1 MSKNGN
7 EKKYCN
13 CPVSKNKLILK
24 SSINHSFCEKCG
36 SVLLKSSS
44 GKINYTIK
52 QKQKVK
58 PVEFDPIEIIKSMKK
73 KTDAEYPYLN
83 NEYNMSDMDQ
93 YNKEKILKSINIY
106 LKHRKSIILNLQKM
120 MKMLDYSDL
129 IFYQCLFYI
138 DSYLSHNMDEEISEK
153 EVLYYLV
160 GYFLC
165 SAKLKETD
173 IYEPTLD
180 SFCYMKKKIYLS
192 MEKIAYYEVICLQS
206 IKYNVFSYSAYD
218 WLSELNT
225 IGYVFDCEINNSNA
239 IILIN
244 GHRHSLINSIHK
256 YAVKKL
262 LSITVKNVFI
272 KYSPMYIAFSL
283 MKLAREKF
291 IDKESI
297 NQKLFNK
304 LTNLYG
310 VNYADY
316 KKCYKELKEEID
328 DSQNENN
335 NYLEKENQ
343 KNEDENKDNNNMNS
357 LNIGSSNKLI
367 EINDHSKIDKGVVVV
382 NKMKST
388 TSINRIKASLFK
400 AKEND
405 NLKKDNNGKDG
416 ENKKSIN
423 DKENS
428 NNNFK
433 DENIIVF
440 DENNDEKS
448 NIKIENNF
456 DITIKKDLNEDI
468 NQNKFKSSNNLSN
481 IKLKSKDHISINCTN
496 VFKSNDNLPKV
507 DRFFDKSFQ
516 SQKIDK
522 EKGEIKNS
530 KFASSKTIN
539 NHFLKSSLNPVK
551 TRKSVVETSGSKNF
565 FNSVNSKNNNTYFKS
580 KEELDQMKRSLFYD
594 NSSSKNQNNA
604 MGIVVPPLTKLKS
617 DKIPDEKSNNI
628 KEERNNINNIN
639 NDNNNNRRTKYKSKG
654 KPNNHL
660 EGKETKTYVPNKRNQ
675 STNQIKRRNTKTFL
689 DANNAQNIKNN
700 IKVKNK

>member
-13 CPVSKNKLILK
+13 CPISKNKLILK

-52 QKQKVK
+52 QKQKIK
-58 PVEFDPIEIIKSMKK
+58 PVEFDPIEVIKSMKK
-73 KTDAEYPYLN
+73 KTDDEYPYLN
-83 NEYNMSDMDQ
+83 NEYNMSDLDQ
-93 YNKEKILKSINIY
+93 YNKEKIFKSIDIY

-138 DSYLSHNMDEEISEK
+138 DFYLSHNMNEEITEK

-192 MEKIAYYEVICLQS
+192 MEKIAYYEVICLES

-218 WLSELNT
+218 WLSELNA
-225 IGYVFDCEINNSNA
+225 IGYVFDCEINKNNE

-283 MKLAREKF
+283 MKLSREKF
-291 IDKESI
+291 IDKDII

-310 VNYADY
+310 VNYTDY

-328 DSQNENN
+328 DTQNENN
-335 NYLEKENQ
+335 DNAEKENK
-343 KNEDENKDNNNMNS
+343 KNEEENKDNNNVKS

-367 EINDHSKIDKGVVVV
+367 EIDDHSKIDKGVVVV
-382 NKMKST
+382 NKTKST

-400 AKEND
+400 AKEEQ
-405 NLKKDNNGKDG
+405 NLKDDNNEKDG
-416 ENKKSIN
+416 ENNKSIN
-423 DKENS
+423 DKENDI
-428 NNNFK
+428 N
-433 DENIIVF
+433 ENIIVF
-440 DENNDEKS
+440 DENNDEKA
-448 NIKIENNF
+448 NIKIENKF
-456 DITIKKDLNEDI
+456 DLNMKNDSIEDT
-468 NQNKFKSSNNLSN
+468 NKNKFKSTNNLAN
-481 IKLKSKDHISINCTN
+481 IKLKSKDHISINCSN

-507 DRFFDKSFQ
+507 DRFFDNSFK
-516 SQKIDK
+516 SQKNGK

-530 KFASSKTIN
+530 KFSSSKTIN

-551 TRKSVVETSGSKNF
+551 TRKSMVETSGTKNF
-565 FNSVNSKNNNTYFKS
+565 INSFSSKNNNSYLKP

-594 NSSSKNQNNA
+594 NLNNKNQNNA
-604 MGIVVPPLTKLKS
+604 IGVVVPSLNKLTSDNNIEEKS
-617 DKIPDEKSNNI
+617 DKLI
-628 KEERNNINNIN
+628 EERNSRNDINI
-639 NDNNNNRRTKYKSKG
+639 NNNRRTKYKSKG
-654 KPNNHL
+654 KSNNNL

-675 STNQIKRRNTKTFL
+675 STNQIKRKSTKTIL
-689 DANNAQNIKNN
+689 DAKNAPNIKNN
-700 IKVKNK
+700 IRVKNK

>member
-7 EKKYCN
+7 EKKCCN
-13 CPVSKNKLILK
+13 CPVSKNKIILE

-52 QKQKVK
+52 QKQKIK
-58 PVEFDPIEIIKSMKK
+58 PVEFDPVEIIKSMKK

-83 NEYNMSDMDQ
+83 NEYNMSEIDQ
-93 YNKEKILKSINIY
+93 YNKEKLLKSINIY

-138 DSYLSHNMDEEISEK
+138 DSYLSHNIDEEMSEK
-153 EVLYYLV
+153 DVLYYLV

-165 SAKLKETD
+165 SAKFKETD

-192 MEKIAYYEVICLQS
+192 MEKIAYYEVICLES

-225 IGYVFDCEINNSNA
+225 IGYVFDCEINKSNE

-262 LSITVKNVFI
+262 LSITVKDIFI

-283 MKLAREKF
+283 MKLSREKF
-291 IDKESI
+291 IDKEII

-328 DSQNENN
+328 DNQNENN
-335 NYLEKENQ
+335 EKEDKENQ
-343 KNEDENKDNNNMNS
+343 KKEEENKDNKKKKS
-357 LNIGSSNKLI
+357 LNFSSSNKLI
-367 EINDHSKIDKGVVVV
+367 EIDDHSKIDKGVVVV
-382 NKMKST
+382 NKKKST
-388 TSINRIKASLFK
+388 NTINRIKASLFK
-400 AKEND
+400 AKDEQNLKND
-405 NLKKDNNGKDG
+405 NNEKDDENN
-416 ENKKSIN
+416 KSIS

-428 NNNFK
+428 T
-433 DENIIVF
+433 DENIIVL
-440 DENNDEKS
+440 DENNDERA
-448 NIKIENNF
+448 NIKIEQNF
-456 DITIKKDLNEDI
+456 DINIKKDSNEDT
-468 NQNKFKSSNNLSN
+468 NKNKLKSSYNLSN
-481 IKLKSKDHISINCTN
+481 IKLKGKEHISINCTN

-507 DRFFDKSFQ
+507 DRFFDNSFPNQENGKSK
-516 SQKIDK
+516 SKSK
-522 EKGEIKNS
+522 IKNS
-530 KFASSKTIN
+530 KFSSTKAIN
-539 NHFLKSSLNPVK
+539 NHFLKASLNPVK
-551 TRKSVVETSGSKNF
+551 TRKSLIETSDTKNF
-565 FNSVNSKNNNTYFKS
+565 FTSISSKNNNIYCKS
-580 KEELDQMKRSLFYD
+580 KEELDQMKRSLFYE
-594 NSSSKNQNNA
+594 NLSSKNQNIDI
-604 MGIVVPPLTKLKS
+604 GVLVPPLNKMNS
-617 DKIPDEKSNNI
+617 NNIMGEKSNNLM
-628 KEERNNINNIN
+628 EERNN
-639 NDNNNNRRTKYKSKG
+639 DNNRLTKYKSKG
-654 KPNNHL
+654 KSNNHL
-660 EGKETKTYVPNKRNQ
+660 EGKETKTYVPNKRFQ
-675 STNQIKRRNTKTFL
+675 STNQNKRKSVKTTL
-689 DANNAQNIKNN
+689 DAKNMQNNKNN

>member
-13 CPVSKNKLILK
+13 CPISKNKLILK

-52 QKQKVK
+52 QKQKIK
-58 PVEFDPIEIIKSMKK
+58 PVEFDPIEVIKSMKK
-73 KTDAEYPYLN
+73 KTDDEYPYLN
-83 NEYNMSDMDQ
+83 NEYNMSDLDQ
-93 YNKEKILKSINIY
+93 YNKEKIFKSIDIY

-138 DSYLSHNMDEEISEK
+138 DFYLSHNMNEEITEK

-192 MEKIAYYEVICLQS
+192 MEKIAYYEVICLES

-218 WLSELNT
+218 WLSELNA
-225 IGYVFDCEINNSNA
+225 IGYVFDCEINKNNE

-283 MKLAREKF
+283 MKLSREKF
-291 IDKESI
+291 IDKDII

-310 VNYADY
+310 VNYTDY

-328 DSQNENN
+328 DTQNENN
-335 NYLEKENQ
+335 DNAEKENK
-343 KNEDENKDNNNMNS
+343 KNEEENKDNNNVKS

-367 EINDHSKIDKGVVVV
+367 EIDDHSKIDKGVVVV
-382 NKMKST
+382 NKTKST

-400 AKEND
+400 AKEEQ
-405 NLKKDNNGKDG
+405 NLKDDNNEKDG
-416 ENKKSIN
+416 ENNKSIN
-423 DKENS
+423 DKENDI
-428 NNNFK
+428 N
-433 DENIIVF
+433 ENIIVF
-440 DENNDEKS
+440 DENNDEKA
-448 NIKIENNF
+448 NIKIENKF
-456 DITIKKDLNEDI
+456 DLNMKNDSIEDT
-468 NQNKFKSSNNLSN
+468 NKNKFKSTNNLAN
-481 IKLKSKDHISINCTN
+481 IKLKSKDHISINCSN

-507 DRFFDKSFQ
+507 DRFFDNSFK
-516 SQKIDK
+516 SQKNGK

-530 KFASSKTIN
+530 KFSSSKTIN

-551 TRKSVVETSGSKNF
+551 TRKSMVENSGTKNF
-565 FNSVNSKNNNTYFKS
+565 INSFSSKNNNSYLKP

-594 NSSSKNQNNA
+594 NLNNKNQNNA
-604 MGIVVPPLTKLKS
+604 IGVVVPSLNKLTS
-617 DKIPDEKSNNI
+617 DNNIEEKSNKLI
-628 KEERNNINNIN
+628 EERNSRNDINI
-639 NDNNNNRRTKYKSKG
+639 NNNRRTKYKSKG
-654 KPNNHL
+654 KSNNNL

-675 STNQIKRRNTKTFL
+675 STNQIKRKSTKTIL
-689 DANNAQNIKNN
+689 DAKNAPNIKNN
-700 IKVKNK
+700 IRVKNK

>member
-13 CPVSKNKLILK
+13 CPISKNKLILK

-52 QKQKVK
+52 QKQKIK
-58 PVEFDPIEIIKSMKK
+58 PVEFDPIEVIKSMKK
-73 KTDAEYPYLN
+73 KTDDEYPYLN
-83 NEYNMSDMDQ
+83 NEYNMSDLDQ
-93 YNKEKILKSINIY
+93 YNKEKIFKSIDIY

-138 DSYLSHNMDEEISEK
+138 DFYLSHNMNEEITEK

-192 MEKIAYYEVICLQS
+192 MEKIAYYEVICLES

-218 WLSELNT
+218 WLSELNA
-225 IGYVFDCEINNSNA
+225 IGYVFDCEINKNNE

-283 MKLAREKF
+283 MKLSREKF
-291 IDKESI
+291 IDKDII

-310 VNYADY
+310 VNYTDY

-328 DSQNENN
+328 DTQNENN
-335 NYLEKENQ
+335 DNAEKENK
-343 KNEDENKDNNNMNS
+343 KNEEENKDNNNVKS

-367 EINDHSKIDKGVVVV
+367 EIDDHSKIDKGVVVV
-382 NKMKST
+382 NKTKST

-400 AKEND
+400 AKEEQ
-405 NLKKDNNGKDG
+405 NLKDDNNEKDV
-416 ENKKSIN
+416 ENNKSIN
-423 DKENS
+423 DKENDI
-428 NNNFK
+428 N
-433 DENIIVF
+433 DNIIVF
-440 DENNDEKS
+440 DENNDEKA
-448 NIKIENNF
+448 NIKIENKF
-456 DITIKKDLNEDI
+456 DLNIKNDSIEDT
-468 NQNKFKSSNNLSN
+468 NKNKFKSTNNLAN
-481 IKLKSKDHISINCTN
+481 IKLKSKDHISINCSN

-507 DRFFDKSFQ
+507 DRFFDNSFK
-516 SQKIDK
+516 SQKNGK

-530 KFASSKTIN
+530 KFSSSKTIN

-551 TRKSVVETSGSKNF
+551 TRKSMVETSGTKNF
-565 FNSVNSKNNNTYFKS
+565 INSFSSKNNNSYIKP
-580 KEELDQMKRSLFYD
+580 KEEIDQMKRSLFYD
-594 NSSSKNQNNA
+594 NINNKNQNNA
-604 MGIVVPPLTKLKS
+604 IGVVVPSLNKLTSDNNIEEKS
-617 DKIPDEKSNNI
+617 DKLI
-628 KEERNNINNIN
+628 EERNSRNDINI
-639 NDNNNNRRTKYKSKG
+639 NNNRRTKYKSKG
-654 KPNNHL
+654 KSNNNL

-675 STNQIKRRNTKTFL
+675 STNQIKRKSTKTIL
-689 DANNAQNIKNN
+689 DAKNAPNIKNN
-700 IKVKNK
+700 IRVKNK

>member
-13 CPVSKNKLILK
+13 CPVSKNKIILK
-24 SSINHSFCEKCG
+24 SSINHSYCEKCG

-52 QKQKVK
+52 QKQKIK
-58 PVEFDPIEIIKSMKK
+58 PVEFDPVEIIKSMKK

-83 NEYNMSDMDQ
+83 NEYNMSDIDQ
-93 YNKEKILKSINIY
+93 YNKEKLLKSINIY

-138 DSYLSHNMDEEISEK
+138 DSYLSHNIDEEMSEK

-165 SAKLKETD
+165 SAKSKETD

-225 IGYVFDCEINNSNA
+225 IGYVFDCEINKSNE

-262 LSITVKNVFI
+262 LSITVKDIFI

-291 IDKESI
+291 IDKEII

-310 VNYADY
+310 VSYTDY
-316 KKCYKELKEEID
+316 KKCYKELKEVD
-328 DSQNENN
+328 DNQKENNENEEK
-335 NYLEKENQ
+335 EKENQ
-343 KNEDENKDNNNMNS
+343 KKEEENKDNINKKS
-357 LNIGSSNKLI
+357 LILGSSNKLI
-367 EINDHSKIDKGVVVV
+367 EIDDHSKIDKGVVVV
-382 NKMKST
+382 NKMNST
-388 TSINRIKASLFK
+388 NSLNRIKASLFK
-400 AKEND
+400 AKEEQNLKND
-405 NLKKDNNGKDG
+405 NNEKDDKNN
-416 ENKKSIN
+416 KSIS

-428 NNNFK
+428 I
-433 DENIIVF
+433 DENIIVL
-440 DENNDEKS
+440 DENNDEKAD
-448 NIKIENNF
+448 IKIEQNF
-456 DITIKKDLNEDI
+456 DINIKNNSNEDK
-468 NQNKFKSSNNLSN
+468 NKNKLKSSNNLSN
-481 IKLKSKDHISINCTN
+481 IKLKGKEHISINCTN
-496 VFKSNDNLPKV
+496 IFKSNDNLPQV
-507 DRFFDKSFQ
+507 DRFIDNSFQ
-516 SQKIDK
+516 NQEKSNSKDK
-522 EKGEIKNS
+522 NKIKNS
-530 KFASSKTIN
+530 KFSSSKAIN

-551 TRKSVVETSGSKNF
+551 TRKSVVETSDTKNVF
-565 FNSVNSKNNNTYFKS
+565 ASFSSKNNNIYYKS
-580 KEELDQMKRSLFYD
+580 KEELDQIRHSLFQD
-594 NSSSKNQNNA
+594 NLNSKNQNIA
-604 MGIVVPPLTKLKS
+604 TGIVVPPLNKMS
-617 DKIPDEKSNNI
+617 SNNIIEEKSNNLM
-628 KEERNNINNIN
+628 EERNNQNNKN
-639 NDNNNNRRTKYKSKG
+639 NDNNRWTKYRSKG
-654 KPNNHL
+654 KSNNNL
-660 EGKETKTYVPNKRNQ
+660 EGKETKTYVPNKRYQ
-675 STNQIKRRNTKTFL
+675 STNQIKKKSIKTTL
-689 DANNAQNIKNN
+689 DAKNVQNNKNN

>member
-1 MSKNGN
+1 MSKNEK

-13 CPVSKNKLILK
+13 CPVSNNKLLLK
-24 SSINHSFCEKCG
+24 SSINYSFCEKCG
-36 SVLLKSSS
+36 SILLKSSS
-44 GKINYTIK
+44 GKLNYTIK
-52 QKQKVK
+52 QKQKIK

-83 NEYNMSDMDQ
+83 NEYNMSHMDQ
-93 YNKEKILKSINIY
+93 YNKDKLLKSINIY

-138 DSYLSHNMDEEISEK
+138 DSYLSHNIDEEMSEK

-173 IYEPTLD
+173 IYEPSLD

-192 MEKIAYYEVICLQS
+192 MEKIAYYEVICLES

-218 WLSELNT
+218 WLSELNA
-225 IGYVFDCEINNSNA
+225 IGYVFDCEINKNNE

-283 MKLAREKF
+283 MKLSREKF
-291 IDKESI
+291 IDKEII

-316 KKCYKELKEEID
+316 KNCYKEIKVEID

-335 NYLEKENQ
+335 ENIEKENK
-343 KNEDENKDNNNMNS
+343 KNEEENKDKDNNNMKS
-357 LNIGSSNKLI
+357 LNIGSSTKLI
-367 EINDHSKIDKGVVVV
+367 EIDDHSKIDKGVVVV

-400 AKEND
+400 AKEEQ
-405 NLKKDNNGKDG
+405 NLKDDNDDKG
-416 ENKKSIN
+416 EGNNKSKN

-428 NNNFK
+428 I

-440 DENNDEKS
+440 DENNDEKA
-448 NIKIENNF
+448 NIKIEKNF
-456 DITIKKDLNEDI
+456 DINIKNDSNEDK
-468 NQNKFKSSNNLSN
+468 NKNKFKSSNNLSN
-481 IKLKSKDHISINCTN
+481 IKLKNKDHISINCSN

-507 DRFFDKSFQ
+507 DHFFDNSLQSNKSG
-516 SQKIDK
+516 K

-530 KFASSKTIN
+530 KFSSSKTIN

-551 TRKSVVETSGSKNF
+551 TRKSLVETSGTKNY
-565 FNSVNSKNNNTYFKS
+565 FNNLSSKNNNSYFKS
-580 KEELDQMKRSLFYD
+580 KEELDQMKHSLFYD
-594 NSSSKNQNNA
+594 NSNNKNSNNA
-604 MGIVVPPLTKLKS
+604 IGIVVPPLNKMNSENLV
-617 DKIPDEKSNNI
+617 EGKSN
-628 KEERNNINNIN
+628 KLVEEKNNKN
-639 NDNNNNRRTKYKSKG
+639 NDNNGDNRRKKYKSKG
-654 KPNNHL
+654 KSNNNL

-675 STNQIKRRNTKTFL
+675 STNQIKRRSTKTIL
-689 DANNAQNIKNN
+689 DAKNVPNIKTN
-700 IKVKNK
+700 IKI

>member
-13 CPVSKNKLILK
+13 CPISKNKLILK

-52 QKQKVK
+52 QKQKIK
-58 PVEFDPIEIIKSMKK
+58 PVEFDPIEVIKSMKK
-73 KTDAEYPYLN
+73 KTDDEYPYLN
-83 NEYNMSDMDQ
+83 NEYNMSDLDQ
-93 YNKEKILKSINIY
+93 YNKEKIFKSIDIY

-120 MKMLDYSDL
+120 MEMLDYSDL

-138 DSYLSHNMDEEISEK
+138 DFYLSHNMNEEITEK

-192 MEKIAYYEVICLQS
+192 MEKIAYYEVICLES

-218 WLSELNT
+218 WLSELNA
-225 IGYVFDCEINNSNA
+225 IGYVFDCEINKNNE

-283 MKLAREKF
+283 MKLSREKF
-291 IDKESI
+291 IDKDII

-310 VNYADY
+310 VNYTDY

-328 DSQNENN
+328 DTQNENN
-335 NYLEKENQ
+335 DNAEKENK
-343 KNEDENKDNNNMNS
+343 KNEEENKDNNNVKS

-367 EINDHSKIDKGVVVV
+367 EIDDHSKIDKGVVVV
-382 NKMKST
+382 NKTKST

-400 AKEND
+400 AKEEQ
-405 NLKKDNNGKDG
+405 NLKDDNNEKDV
-416 ENKKSIN
+416 ENNKSIN
-423 DKENS
+423 DKENDI
-428 NNNFK
+428 N
-433 DENIIVF
+433 DNIIVF
-440 DENNDEKS
+440 DENNDEKA
-448 NIKIENNF
+448 NIKIENKF
-456 DITIKKDLNEDI
+456 DLNIKNDSIEDT
-468 NQNKFKSSNNLSN
+468 NKNKFKSTNNLAN
-481 IKLKSKDHISINCTN
+481 IKLKSKDHISINCSN

-507 DRFFDKSFQ
+507 DRFFDNSFK
-516 SQKIDK
+516 SQKNGK

-530 KFASSKTIN
+530 KFSSSKTIN

-551 TRKSVVETSGSKNF
+551 TRKSMVETSGTKNF
-565 FNSVNSKNNNTYFKS
+565 INSFSSKNNNSYLKP

-594 NSSSKNQNNA
+594 NLNNKNQNNA
-604 MGIVVPPLTKLKS
+604 IGVVVPSLNKLTSDNNIEEKS
-617 DKIPDEKSNNI
+617 DKLI
-628 KEERNNINNIN
+628 EERNSRNDINI
-639 NDNNNNRRTKYKSKG
+639 NNNRRTKYKSKG
-654 KPNNHL
+654 KSNNNL

-675 STNQIKRRNTKTFL
+675 STNQIKRKSTKTIL
-689 DANNAQNIKNN
+689 DAKNAPNIKNN
-700 IKVKNK
+700 IRVKNK

>member
-13 CPVSKNKLILK
+13 CPISKNKLILK

-52 QKQKVK
+52 QKQKIK
-58 PVEFDPIEIIKSMKK
+58 PVEFDPIEVIKSMKK
-73 KTDAEYPYLN
+73 KTDDEYPYLN
-83 NEYNMSDMDQ
+83 NEYNMSDLDQ
-93 YNKEKILKSINIY
+93 YNKEKIFKSIDIY

-138 DSYLSHNMDEEISEK
+138 DFYLSHNMNEEITEK

-192 MEKIAYYEVICLQS
+192 MEKIAYYEVICLES

-218 WLSELNT
+218 WLSELNA
-225 IGYVFDCEINNSNA
+225 IGYVFDCEINKNNE

-283 MKLAREKF
+283 MKLSREKF
-291 IDKESI
+291 IDKDII

-310 VNYADY
+310 VNYTDY

-328 DSQNENN
+328 DTQNENN
-335 NYLEKENQ
+335 DNAEKENK
-343 KNEDENKDNNNMNS
+343 KNEEENKDNNNVKS

-367 EINDHSKIDKGVVVV
+367 EIDDHSKIDKGVVVV
-382 NKMKST
+382 NKTKST

-400 AKEND
+400 AKEEQ
-405 NLKKDNNGKDG
+405 NLKDDNNEKDG
-416 ENKKSIN
+416 ENNKSIN
-423 DKENS
+423 DKENDI
-428 NNNFK
+428 N
-433 DENIIVF
+433 ENIIVF
-440 DENNDEKS
+440 DENNDEKA
-448 NIKIENNF
+448 NIKIENKF
-456 DITIKKDLNEDI
+456 DLNMKNDSIEDT
-468 NQNKFKSSNNLSN
+468 NKNKFKSTNNLAN
-481 IKLKSKDHISINCTN
+481 IKLKSKDHISINCSN

-507 DRFFDKSFQ
+507 DRFFDNSFR
-516 SQKIDK
+516 SQKNGK

-530 KFASSKTIN
+530 KFSSSKTIN

-551 TRKSVVETSGSKNF
+551 TRKSMVENSGTKNF
-565 FNSVNSKNNNTYFKS
+565 INSFSSKNNNSYLKP

-594 NSSSKNQNNA
+594 NLNNKNQNNA
-604 MGIVVPPLTKLKS
+604 IGVVVPSLNKLTS
-617 DKIPDEKSNNI
+617 DNNIEEKSNKLI
-628 KEERNNINNIN
+628 EERNSRNDINI
-639 NDNNNNRRTKYKSKG
+639 NNNRRTKYKSKG
-654 KPNNHL
+654 KSNNNL

-675 STNQIKRRNTKTFL
+675 STNQIKRKSTKTIL
-689 DANNAQNIKNN
+689 DAKNAPNIKNN
-700 IKVKNK
+700 IRVKNK

>member
-7 EKKYCN
+7 EKKCCN
-13 CPVSKNKLILK
+13 CPVSKNKIILK

-52 QKQKVK
+52 QKQKIK
-58 PVEFDPIEIIKSMKK
+58 PVEFDPVEIIKSMKK

-83 NEYNMSDMDQ
+83 NEYNMSEIDQ
-93 YNKEKILKSINIY
+93 YNKEKLLKSINIY

-138 DSYLSHNMDEEISEK
+138 DSYLSHNIDEEMSEK
-153 EVLYYLV
+153 DVLYYLV

-165 SAKLKETD
+165 SAKFKETD

-225 IGYVFDCEINNSNA
+225 IGYVFDCEVNKSNE

-262 LSITVKNVFI
+262 LSITVKDIFI
-272 KYSPMYIAFSL
+272 KYSPMYMAFSL

-291 IDKESI
+291 IDKELI

-328 DSQNENN
+328 DNQNENN
-335 NYLEKENQ
+335 EKEDKENQ
-343 KNEDENKDNNNMNS
+343 KKEEENKDNKKKKS
-357 LNIGSSNKLI
+357 LNFSSSNKLI
-367 EINDHSKIDKGVVVV
+367 EIDDHSKIDKGVVVV
-382 NKMKST
+382 NKKKST
-388 TSINRIKASLFK
+388 NTINRIKASLFK
-400 AKEND
+400 AKDEQNLKND
-405 NLKKDNNGKDG
+405 NNEKDDENN
-416 ENKKSIN
+416 KSIS

-428 NNNFK
+428 T
-433 DENIIVF
+433 DENIIVL
-440 DENNDEKS
+440 DENNDEKA
-448 NIKIENNF
+448 NIKIEQNF
-456 DITIKKDLNEDI
+456 DINIKKDSNEDT
-468 NQNKFKSSNNLSN
+468 NKNKLKSSYNLSN
-481 IKLKSKDHISINCTN
+481 IKLKGKEHISINCTN

-507 DRFFDKSFQ
+507 DRFFDNSFPNQENGKSK
-516 SQKIDK
+516 SKSK
-522 EKGEIKNS
+522 IKNS
-530 KFASSKTIN
+530 KFSSTKAIN
-539 NHFLKSSLNPVK
+539 NHFLKASLNPVK
-551 TRKSVVETSGSKNF
+551 TRKSLIETSDTKNF
-565 FNSVNSKNNNTYFKS
+565 FTSISSKNNNIYCKS

-594 NSSSKNQNNA
+594 NLSSKNQNIDI
-604 MGIVVPPLTKLKS
+604 GVLVPPLNKMNS
-617 DKIPDEKSNNI
+617 NNIMEEKSNNLM
-628 KEERNNINNIN
+628 EERNN
-639 NDNNNNRRTKYKSKG
+639 DNNRWTKYKSKG
-654 KPNNHL
+654 KSNNHL
-660 EGKETKTYVPNKRNQ
+660 EGKETKTYVPNKRFQ
-675 STNQIKRRNTKTFL
+675 STNQNKMKSVKTTL
-689 DANNAQNIKNN
+689 DAKNMQNNKNN

>member
-13 CPVSKNKLILK
+13 CPISKNKLILK

-52 QKQKVK
+52 QKQKIK
-58 PVEFDPIEIIKSMKK
+58 PVEFDPIEVIKSMKK
-73 KTDAEYPYLN
+73 KTDDEYPYLN
-83 NEYNMSDMDQ
+83 NEYNMSDLDQ
-93 YNKEKILKSINIY
+93 YNKEKIFKSIDIY

-138 DSYLSHNMDEEISEK
+138 DFYLSHNMNEEITEK

-192 MEKIAYYEVICLQS
+192 MEKIAYYEVICLES

-218 WLSELNT
+218 WLSELNA
-225 IGYVFDCEINNSNA
+225 IGYVFDCEINKNNE

-283 MKLAREKF
+283 MKLSREKF
-291 IDKESI
+291 IDKDII

-310 VNYADY
+310 VNYTDY

-328 DSQNENN
+328 DTQNENN
-335 NYLEKENQ
+335 DNAEKENK
-343 KNEDENKDNNNMNS
+343 KNEEENKDNNNVKS

-367 EINDHSKIDKGVVVV
+367 EIDDHSKIDKGVVVV
-382 NKMKST
+382 NKTKST

-400 AKEND
+400 AKEEQ
-405 NLKKDNNGKDG
+405 NLKDDNNEKDV
-416 ENKKSIN
+416 ENNKSIN
-423 DKENS
+423 DKENDI
-428 NNNFK
+428 N
-433 DENIIVF
+433 DNIIVF
-440 DENNDEKS
+440 DENNDEKA
-448 NIKIENNF
+448 NIKIENKF
-456 DITIKKDLNEDI
+456 DLNIKNDSIEDT
-468 NQNKFKSSNNLSN
+468 NKNKFKSTNNLAN
-481 IKLKSKDHISINCTN
+481 IKLKSKDHISINCSN

-507 DRFFDKSFQ
+507 DRFFDNSF
-516 SQKIDK
+516 
-522 EKGEIKNS
+522 
-530 KFASSKTIN
+530 
-539 NHFLKSSLNPVK
+539 
-551 TRKSVVETSGSKNF
+551 
-565 FNSVNSKNNNTYFKS
+565 
-580 KEELDQMKRSLFYD
+580 
-594 NSSSKNQNNA
+594 
-604 MGIVVPPLTKLKS
+604 
-617 DKIPDEKSNNI
+617 
-628 KEERNNINNIN
+628 
-639 NDNNNNRRTKYKSKG
+639 
-654 KPNNHL
+654 
-660 EGKETKTYVPNKRNQ
+660 
-675 STNQIKRRNTKTFL
+675 
-689 DANNAQNIKNN
+689 
-700 IKVKNK
+700 

>member
-13 CPVSKNKLILK
+13 CPISKNKLILK

-52 QKQKVK
+52 QKQKIK
-58 PVEFDPIEIIKSMKK
+58 PVEFDPIEVIKSMKK
-73 KTDAEYPYLN
+73 KTDDEYPYLN
-83 NEYNMSDMDQ
+83 NEYNMSDLDQ
-93 YNKEKILKSINIY
+93 YNKEKIFKSIDIY

-138 DSYLSHNMDEEISEK
+138 DFYLSHNMNEEITEK

-192 MEKIAYYEVICLQS
+192 MEKIAYYEVICLES
-206 IKYNVFSYSAYD
+206 IKYNVFSYSVYD
-218 WLSELNT
+218 WLSELNA
-225 IGYVFDCEINNSNA
+225 IGYVFDCEINKNNE

-283 MKLAREKF
+283 MKLSREKF
-291 IDKESI
+291 IDKDII

-310 VNYADY
+310 VNYTDY

-328 DSQNENN
+328 DTQNENN
-335 NYLEKENQ
+335 DNAEKENK
-343 KNEDENKDNNNMNS
+343 KNEEENKDNNNVKS

-367 EINDHSKIDKGVVVV
+367 EIDDHSKIDKGVVVV
-382 NKMKST
+382 NKTKST

-400 AKEND
+400 AKEEQ
-405 NLKKDNNGKDG
+405 NLKDDNNEKDV
-416 ENKKSIN
+416 ENNKSIN
-423 DKENS
+423 DKENDI
-428 NNNFK
+428 N
-433 DENIIVF
+433 DNIIVF
-440 DENNDEKS
+440 DENNDEKA
-448 NIKIENNF
+448 NIKIENKF
-456 DITIKKDLNEDI
+456 DLNMKNDSIEDT
-468 NQNKFKSSNNLSN
+468 NKNKFKSTNNLAN
-481 IKLKSKDHISINCTN
+481 IKLKSKDHISINCSN

-507 DRFFDKSFQ
+507 DRFFDNSFK
-516 SQKIDK
+516 SQKNGK

-530 KFASSKTIN
+530 KFSSSKTIN

-551 TRKSVVETSGSKNF
+551 TRKSMVETSGTKNF
-565 FNSVNSKNNNTYFKS
+565 INSFSSKNNNSYLKP

-594 NSSSKNQNNA
+594 NLNNKNQNNA
-604 MGIVVPPLTKLKS
+604 IGVVVPSLNKLTSDNNIEEKS
-617 DKIPDEKSNNI
+617 DKLI
-628 KEERNNINNIN
+628 EERNSRNDINI
-639 NDNNNNRRTKYKSKG
+639 NNNRRTKYKSKG
-654 KPNNHL
+654 KSNNNL

-675 STNQIKRRNTKTFL
+675 STNQIKRKSTKTIL
-689 DANNAQNIKNN
+689 DAKNAPNIKNN
-700 IKVKNK
+700 IRVKNK

>member
-7 EKKYCN
+7 EKKCCN
-13 CPVSKNKLILK
+13 CPVSKNKIILK
-24 SSINHSFCEKCG
+24 PSIDHSFCEKCG
-36 SVLLKSSS
+36 SILLKSSS

-52 QKQKVK
+52 QKQKIK
-58 PVEFDPIEIIKSMKK
+58 PVEFDPVEIIKSMKK

-83 NEYNMSDMDQ
+83 NEYNMSDIDQ
-93 YNKEKILKSINIY
+93 YNKEKLLKSINIY
-106 LKHRKSIILNLQKM
+106 LKHRKSVILNLQKM
-120 MKMLDYSDL
+120 MKMLDYSDF

-138 DSYLSHNMDEEISEK
+138 DSYLSHNIDEEMSEK

-192 MEKIAYYEVICLQS
+192 MEKIAYYEVVCLQS

-225 IGYVFDCEINNSNA
+225 IGYVFDCEINKSNE

-262 LSITVKNVFI
+262 LSITVKDIFI

-291 IDKESI
+291 IDKEII

-310 VNYADY
+310 VSYNDY
-316 KKCYKELKEEID
+316 KKCYKELKED
-328 DSQNENN
+328 NDNQNENN
-335 NYLEKENQ
+335 ENEEKDNPKKE
-343 KNEDENKDNNNMNS
+343 EENKDNSNKKS
-357 LNIGSSNKLI
+357 LNLGSSNKLI
-367 EINDHSKIDKGVVVV
+367 EIDDHSKIDKGVVVV
-382 NKMKST
+382 NKTKST
-388 TSINRIKASLFK
+388 NSINRIKASLFK
-400 AKEND
+400 AKEEQNLKND
-405 NLKKDNNGKDG
+405 NNEKDDENNKSISDKDN
-416 ENKKSIN
+416 SI
-423 DKENS
+423 
-428 NNNFK
+428 
-433 DENIIVF
+433 DENIIVL
-440 DENNDEKS
+440 DENNDEKG
-448 NIKIENNF
+448 NMKIDQNLDLYIKNNS
-456 DITIKKDLNEDI
+456 NEDT
-468 NQNKFKSSNNLSN
+468 NKNKLKSSSNLSN
-481 IKLKSKDHISINCTN
+481 IKLKGKEHISINCTN
-496 VFKSNDNLPKV
+496 IFNSNDNLPQV
-507 DRFFDKSFQ
+507 DKFFENSFQ
-516 SQKIDK
+516 KQENQENDKIK
-522 EKGEIKNS
+522 SKSKVKNS
-530 KFASSKTIN
+530 KFASSKTIH

-551 TRKSVVETSGSKNF
+551 TRKSLVETRDPKNIF
-565 FNSVNSKNNNTYFKS
+565 TSFSSKNNNIYNNKS

-594 NSSSKNQNNA
+594 NLSSKNQNIA
-604 MGIVVPPLTKLKS
+604 SSVVIPPLNKMNS
-617 DKIPDEKSNNI
+617 NNIMEEKSNNLM
-628 KEERNNINNIN
+628 EEKNNKN
-639 NDNNNNRRTKYKSKG
+639 NDNNRWTKYKSKG
-654 KPNNHL
+654 KSNNHL

-675 STNQIKRRNTKTFL
+675 STNQIKKKSMKTIL
-689 DANNAQNIKNN
+689 DAKNVQNNKNN

>member
-13 CPVSKNKLILK
+13 CPISKNKLILK

-36 SVLLKSSS
+36 SVLLKSNS

-52 QKQKVK
+52 QKQKIK
-58 PVEFDPIEIIKSMKK
+58 PVEFDPIEVIKSMKK
-73 KTDAEYPYLN
+73 KTDDEYPFLN
-83 NEYNMSDMDQ
+83 NEYNMSDLDQ
-93 YNKEKILKSINIY
+93 YNKEKIFKSIDIY

-138 DSYLSHNMDEEISEK
+138 DFYLSHNMNEEITEK

-192 MEKIAYYEVICLQS
+192 MEKIAYYEVICLES

-225 IGYVFDCEINNSNA
+225 IGYVFDCEINKNNE

-283 MKLAREKF
+283 LKLSREKF
-291 IDKESI
+291 IDKDII

-310 VNYADY
+310 VNYANY

-328 DSQNENN
+328 DAQNENN
-335 NYLEKENQ
+335 DNAEKENK
-343 KNEDENKDNNNMNS
+343 KNEEENKDNNNVKS
-357 LNIGSSNKLI
+357 LNMGSNNKLI
-367 EINDHSKIDKGVVVV
+367 EIDDHSKIDKGVVVV
-382 NKMKST
+382 NKTKST

-400 AKEND
+400 AKEEQ
-405 NLKKDNNGKDG
+405 NLKDDNNEKDG
-416 ENKKSIN
+416 ENNKSIN
-423 DKENS
+423 DKENDI
-428 NNNFK
+428 

-440 DENNDEKS
+440 DENNDEKA
-448 NIKIENNF
+448 NIKIENKF
-456 DITIKKDLNEDI
+456 DLNMKNDSIEDR
-468 NQNKFKSSNNLSN
+468 NKNKFKSTNNLAN
-481 IKLKSKDHISINCTN
+481 IKLKSKDHISINCSN

-507 DRFFDKSFQ
+507 DGFFDNSFK
-516 SQKIDK
+516 SQKNGK

-530 KFASSKTIN
+530 KFSSSNTIN

-551 TRKSVVETSGSKNF
+551 KRKSMVETNGTKNF
-565 FNSVNSKNNNTYFKS
+565 INSFSSKNNNSYLKA

-594 NSSSKNQNNA
+594 NLNNKNQNNA
-604 MGIVVPPLTKLKS
+604 IGVVIPSLNKLNS
-617 DKIPDEKSNNI
+617 DNNIEEKSNKLI
-628 KEERNNINNIN
+628 EERNTRNDDNI
-639 NDNNNNRRTKYKSKG
+639 NNNRRTKYKSKG
-654 KPNNHL
+654 KSNNNL

-675 STNQIKRRNTKTFL
+675 STNQIKRKSTKTIL
-689 DANNAQNIKNN
+689 DAKNAPNIKNN
-700 IKVKNK
+700 IKDKNK

>member
-13 CPVSKNKLILK
+13 CPISKNKLILK

-52 QKQKVK
+52 QKQKIK
-58 PVEFDPIEIIKSMKK
+58 PVEFDPIEVIKSMKK
-73 KTDAEYPYLN
+73 KTDDEYPYLN
-83 NEYNMSDMDQ
+83 NEYNMSDLDQ
-93 YNKEKILKSINIY
+93 YNKEKIFKSIDIY

-138 DSYLSHNMDEEISEK
+138 DFYLSHNMNEEITEK

-218 WLSELNT
+218 WLSELNA
-225 IGYVFDCEINNSNA
+225 IGYVFDCEINKNNE

-283 MKLAREKF
+283 MKLSREKF
-291 IDKESI
+291 IDKDII

-310 VNYADY
+310 VNYTDY

-328 DSQNENN
+328 DTQNENN
-335 NYLEKENQ
+335 DNAEKENK
-343 KNEDENKDNNNMNS
+343 KNEEENKDNNNVKS

-367 EINDHSKIDKGVVVV
+367 EIDDHSKIDKGVVVV
-382 NKMKST
+382 NKTKST

-400 AKEND
+400 AKEEQ
-405 NLKKDNNGKDG
+405 NLKDDNNEKDG
-416 ENKKSIN
+416 ENNKSIN
-423 DKENS
+423 DKENDI
-428 NNNFK
+428 N
-433 DENIIVF
+433 ENIIVF
-440 DENNDEKS
+440 DENNDEKA
-448 NIKIENNF
+448 NIKIENKF
-456 DITIKKDLNEDI
+456 DLNIKNDSIEDT
-468 NQNKFKSSNNLSN
+468 NKNKFKSTNNLAN
-481 IKLKSKDHISINCTN
+481 IKLKSKDHISINCSN

-507 DRFFDKSFQ
+507 DRFFDNSFK
-516 SQKIDK
+516 SQKNGK

-530 KFASSKTIN
+530 KFSSAKTIN

-551 TRKSVVETSGSKNF
+551 TRKSMVENSGTKNF
-565 FNSVNSKNNNTYFKS
+565 INSFSSKNNNSYLKP

-594 NSSSKNQNNA
+594 NLNNKNQNNA
-604 MGIVVPPLTKLKS
+604 IGVVVPSLNKLTS
-617 DKIPDEKSNNI
+617 DNNIEEKSNKLI
-628 KEERNNINNIN
+628 EERNSRNDINI
-639 NDNNNNRRTKYKSKG
+639 NNNRRTKYKSKG
-654 KPNNHL
+654 KSNNNL

-675 STNQIKRRNTKTFL
+675 STNQIKRKSTKTIL
-689 DANNAQNIKNN
+689 DAKNAPNIKNN
-700 IKVKNK
+700 IRVKNK

>member
-13 CPVSKNKLILK
+13 CPISKNKLILK

-52 QKQKVK
+52 QKQKIK
-58 PVEFDPIEIIKSMKK
+58 PVEFDPIEVIKSMKK
-73 KTDAEYPYLN
+73 KTDDEYPYLN
-83 NEYNMSDMDQ
+83 NEYNMSDLDQ
-93 YNKEKILKSINIY
+93 YNKEKIFKSIDIY

-138 DSYLSHNMDEEISEK
+138 DFYLSHNMNEEITEK

-192 MEKIAYYEVICLQS
+192 MEKIAYYEVICLES

-218 WLSELNT
+218 WLSELNA
-225 IGYVFDCEINNSNA
+225 IGYIFDCEINKNNE

-283 MKLAREKF
+283 MKLSREKF
-291 IDKESI
+291 IDKDII

-310 VNYADY
+310 VNYTDY

-328 DSQNENN
+328 DTQNENN
-335 NYLEKENQ
+335 DNAEKENK
-343 KNEDENKDNNNMNS
+343 KNEEENKDNNNVKS

-367 EINDHSKIDKGVVVV
+367 EIDDHSKIDKGVVVV
-382 NKMKST
+382 NKTKST

-400 AKEND
+400 AKEEQ
-405 NLKKDNNGKDG
+405 NLKDDNNEKDG
-416 ENKKSIN
+416 ENNKSIN
-423 DKENS
+423 DKENDI
-428 NNNFK
+428 N
-433 DENIIVF
+433 ENIIVF
-440 DENNDEKS
+440 DENNDEKA
-448 NIKIENNF
+448 NIKIENKF
-456 DITIKKDLNEDI
+456 DLNMKNDSIEDT
-468 NQNKFKSSNNLSN
+468 NKNKFKSTNNLAN
-481 IKLKSKDHISINCTN
+481 IKLKSKDHISINCSN

-507 DRFFDKSFQ
+507 DRFFDNSFK
-516 SQKIDK
+516 SQKNGK

-530 KFASSKTIN
+530 KFSSSKTIN

-551 TRKSVVETSGSKNF
+551 TRKSMVENSGTKNF
-565 FNSVNSKNNNTYFKS
+565 INSFSSKNNNSYLKP

-594 NSSSKNQNNA
+594 NLNNKNQNNA
-604 MGIVVPPLTKLKS
+604 IGVVVPSLNKLTS
-617 DKIPDEKSNNI
+617 DNNIEEKSNKLI
-628 KEERNNINNIN
+628 EERNSRNDINI
-639 NDNNNNRRTKYKSKG
+639 NNNRRTKYKSKG
-654 KPNNHL
+654 KSNNNL

-675 STNQIKRRNTKTFL
+675 STNQIKRKSTKTIL
-689 DANNAQNIKNN
+689 DAKNAPNIKNN
-700 IKVKNK
+700 IRVKNK

>member
-13 CPVSKNKLILK
+13 CPVSKNKLLLK
-24 SSINHSFCEKCG
+24 SSINYSFCEKCG
-36 SVLLKSSS
+36 SVLLKSSN

-52 QKQKVK
+52 QKQKIK

-83 NEYNMSDMDQ
+83 NEYNMSDIDQ
-93 YNKEKILKSINIY
+93 YNKEKLLKSINIY

-138 DSYLSHNMDEEISEK
+138 DTYLSHNIDEEMSEK

-192 MEKIAYYEVICLQS
+192 MEKIAYYEVICLES

-218 WLSELNT
+218 WLSELNA
-225 IGYVFDCEINNSNA
+225 IGYVFDCEINKNNE

-283 MKLAREKF
+283 MRLSREKF
-291 IDKESI
+291 IDKEII

-304 LTNLYG
+304 LTNLFG

-316 KKCYKELKEEID
+316 KKCYKKLKEEID
-328 DSQNENN
+328 DNQNENN
-335 NYLEKENQ
+335 DNVEKENQ
-343 KNEDENKDNNNMNS
+343 KNEEENKDNNNKKS
-357 LNIGSSNKLI
+357 LNIGSSNKLLVI
-367 EINDHSKIDKGVVVV
+367 DDHSKIDKGVVVV

-400 AKEND
+400 AKEEKEEQNLKND
-405 NLKKDNNGKDG
+405 NNDKDDENNK
-416 ENKKSIN
+416 NIN
-423 DKENS
+423 DKDNTI
-428 NNNFK
+428 

-440 DENNDEKS
+440 DENNDEKA

-456 DITIKKDLNEDI
+456 DINIKNDSIEDTSK
-468 NQNKFKSSNNLSN
+468 NKFKSTNNISN

-496 VFKSNDNLPKV
+496 VFKSNDNLAKI
-507 DRFFDKSFQ
+507 DKFFENSFQ
-516 SQKIDK
+516 SQKNGK
-522 EKGEIKNS
+522 EEGEIKNT
-530 KFASSKTIN
+530 KFASSKTIH

-551 TRKSVVETSGSKNF
+551 TRKSVVETSGTKNI
-565 FNSVNSKNNNTYFKS
+565 FNNFSNKNNNTYLKS

-594 NSSSKNQNNA
+594 NLSSKNQNNA
-604 MGIVVPPLTKLKS
+604 LGVVVPPLNKLNSENMIEQK
-617 DKIPDEKSNNI
+617 DNNLI
-628 KEERNNINNIN
+628 EERINRN
-639 NDNNNNRRTKYKSKG
+639 NDNNNRRTKYKSKG
-654 KPNNHL
+654 RPNNNL

-675 STNQIKRRNTKTFL
+675 STNQIKRRSIKTTL
-689 DANNAQNIKNN
+689 DAKNAQNNKNN

>member
-13 CPVSKNKLILK
+13 CPISKNKLILK

-52 QKQKVK
+52 QKQKIK
-58 PVEFDPIEIIKSMKK
+58 PVEFDPIEVIKSMKK
-73 KTDAEYPYLN
+73 KTDDEYPYLN
-83 NEYNMSDMDQ
+83 NEYNMSDLDQ
-93 YNKEKILKSINIY
+93 YNKEKIFKSIDIY

-138 DSYLSHNMDEEISEK
+138 DFYLSHNMNEEITEK

-192 MEKIAYYEVICLQS
+192 MEKIAYYEVICLES

-218 WLSELNT
+218 WLSELNA
-225 IGYVFDCEINNSNA
+225 IGYVFDCEINKNNE

-283 MKLAREKF
+283 MKLSREKF
-291 IDKESI
+291 IDKDII

-310 VNYADY
+310 VNYTDY

-328 DSQNENN
+328 DTQNENN
-335 NYLEKENQ
+335 DNAEKENK
-343 KNEDENKDNNNMNS
+343 KNEEENKDNNNVKS

-367 EINDHSKIDKGVVVV
+367 EIDDHSKIDKGVVVV
-382 NKMKST
+382 NKTKST

-400 AKEND
+400 AKEEQ
-405 NLKKDNNGKDG
+405 NLKDDNNEKDV
-416 ENKKSIN
+416 ENNKSIN
-423 DKENS
+423 DKENDI
-428 NNNFK
+428 N
-433 DENIIVF
+433 DNIIVF
-440 DENNDEKS
+440 DENNDEKA
-448 NIKIENNF
+448 NIKIENKF
-456 DITIKKDLNEDI
+456 DLNIKNDSIEDT
-468 NQNKFKSSNNLSN
+468 NKNKFKSTNNLAN
-481 IKLKSKDHISINCTN
+481 IKLKSKDHISINCSN

-507 DRFFDKSFQ
+507 DRFFDNSFK
-516 SQKIDK
+516 SQKNGK

-530 KFASSKTIN
+530 KFSSSKTIN

-551 TRKSVVETSGSKNF
+551 TRKSMVETSGTKNF
-565 FNSVNSKNNNTYFKS
+565 INSFSSKNNNSYLKP

-594 NSSSKNQNNA
+594 NLNNKNQNNA
-604 MGIVVPPLTKLKS
+604 IGVVVPSLNKLTSDNNIEEKS
-617 DKIPDEKSNNI
+617 DKLI
-628 KEERNNINNIN
+628 EERNSRNDINI
-639 NDNNNNRRTKYKSKG
+639 NNNRRTKYKSKG
-654 KPNNHL
+654 KSNNNL

-675 STNQIKRRNTKTFL
+675 STNQIKRKSTKTIL
-689 DANNAQNIKNN
+689 DAKNAPNIKNN
-700 IKVKNK
+700 IRVKNK